1 MSVLRSPLGAV
12 VVRRLLLALPLLVVS
27 SALTFVLVSVSPG
40 DPVLGILGSDAT
52 PEAIEQLRAELGLD
66 LPLHEQYGRWVGAAL
81 SGDLGTSIYTS
92 ESVASAIA
100 QRAPVTLSLTA
111 GALLVSV
118 VVGIALGLASAVTRG
133 PLARII
139 DIIALTGWALP
150 AFWVGAM
157 FILLFAVTLGW
168 LPATGYVSPAESPSG
183 WARSLVLPVA
193 ALSLGGVAAVTKQTR
208 ESLLEILSSEYIRM
222 AWANG
227 VRPWSIYLRHALKNA
242 SIRVA
247 TILGI
252 LAVSLIGGAVLV
264 ESVFALPGLGSLAVR
279 SSLQHDLPMVQGI
292 VVLVTVLVIAIN
304 LLIDVAYVVLNPRVR
319 LG

>member
-1 MSVLRSPLGAV
+1 MSVLRSPLVAV
-12 VVRRLLLALPLLVVS
+12 VVRRLLLAVPLLVVS
-27 SALTFVLVSVSPG
+27 SALSFVLVSLAPG
-40 DPVLGILGSDAT
+40 DPVLGILGPEAT
-52 PEAIEQLRAELGLD
+52 PEASAQLRAELGLD
-66 LPLHEQYGRWVGAAL
+66 RPLYEQYARWVGAAL

-92 ESVASAIA
+92 DSVAGGIA
-100 QRAPVTLSLTA
+100 ERAPVTLSLAA
-111 GALLVSV
+111 GALLLSV
-118 VVGIALGLASAVTRG
+118 VLGISLGLASAVTRG
-133 PLARII
+133 PLARLI
-139 DIIALTGWALP
+139 DIVALVGWALP

-157 FILLFAVTLGW
+157 LILLFAVTLGW
-168 LPATGYVSPAESPSG
+168 LPATGYAPLSESPSG

-292 VVLVTVLVIAIN
+292 VVLVTVLVVIVN
-304 LLIDVAYVVLNPRVR
+304 LLIDLAYLVLNPRVR